1 MDSLTRDRITPFK
14 GMLKGAQKV
23 LVIQL
28 QLRETRLGSNN
39 PDVFACE
46 GNCGMPPYSHQYI

>member
-39 PDVFACE
+39 PDVFA
-46 GNCGMPPYSHQYI
+46 